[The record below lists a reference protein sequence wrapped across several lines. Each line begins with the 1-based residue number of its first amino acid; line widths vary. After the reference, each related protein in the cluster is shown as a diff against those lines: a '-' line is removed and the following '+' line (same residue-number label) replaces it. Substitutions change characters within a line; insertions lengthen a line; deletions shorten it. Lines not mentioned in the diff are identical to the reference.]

1 MKTRVYISD
10 INLALSSDEIIEI
23 EKCYIGRNSHHR
35 SFKIKGKIF
44 TGLTDEQIEIS
55 DILLMAKQKNE
66 NYFPEKTREM
76 LQEIY
81 SNLDIN
87 DIEKN
92 LKERVYEYNRENI
105 RKITR
110 WSNSPK
116 DCYHR
121 LIIETIFE
129 EEAPEF
135 LIIPLVFVKKFN
147 INISSEKRVGEFELL
162 LYEKFVLNET
172 SFKIYMGDKKDFRDI
187 SQNNMAIQNKK
198 IENSH
203 IYDGD
208 NKEST
213 DIEVITNNKIEDDK
227 IEICLFD
234 VNDEHVNF
242 LLGKQDKTFT
252 LLKKM
257 KKEDIKKVKILNDI
271 FSSKNMLIVCNE
283 QEIKSLFLNQ
293 KRELTVTEL
302 EEIENV
308 KIEYPIIET
317 SMVNSYNPNLILDV
331 INILCS
337 KLFFGNILN
346 QTINYKFTNKLLK
359 SFKKVEE
366 NYFLYKICYKEN
378 KYMLIGMSRNVHYER
393 NKYQEGKVPIIET
406 QLENIFS
413 NTSLLNKFIEKFG
426 INTEPLD
433 SIYYF
438 CEKNTYFKKLEKD
451 KSIYHGLDN
460 NKYVNLDKNRYL
472 SELYEVVFDKNG
484 CLVTSAEKRG
494 TFNFYGPSKIRAHVM
509 FDMLPY
515 WLWGNSENDT
525 TIFIDRLYPI
535 RENFKPLLES
545 KEALNIMNGIFI
557 YR

>member
-23 EKCYIGRNSHHR
+23 EKCYIGRNNHHR

-66 NYFPEKTREM
+66 DYFPEKTREM

-87 DIEKN
+87 DMEKN

-135 LIIPLVFVKKFN
+135 LIIPLVFVKKFD
-147 INISSEKRVGEFELL
+147 INISSEKGVGEFELL

-172 SFKIYMGDKKDFRDI
+172 SFKIYMGDKKDFRSI
-187 SQNNMAIQNKK
+187 SQNNMVIQNKK
-198 IENSH
+198 FENSY
-203 IYDGD
+203 IYDEN

-213 DIEVITNNKIEDDK
+213 DIEVITDNKIEDDE

-317 SMVNSYNPNLILDV
+317 SIVNSYNPNLILDV

-366 NYFLYKICYKEN
+366 NYFLYKLYYKEN

>member
-10 INLALSSDEIIEI
+10 INLALSLDEIIEV
-23 EKCYIGRNSHHR
+23 EKYYVGRNSHHR

-44 TGLTDEQIEIS
+44 TGLTDEQTEKS
-55 DILLMAKQKNE
+55 DILSMAKKKNE
-66 NYFPEKTREM
+66 DYFPENTREM

-87 DIEKN
+87 DMEKN

-116 DCYHR
+116 DCYHKM
-121 LIIETIFE
+121 IIETIFE

-135 LIIPLVFVKKFN
+135 LTIPLVFVKKFN
-147 INISSEKRVGEFELL
+147 INISSEKGAGEFELL

-172 SFKIYMGDKKDFRDI
+172 AFEIYMGDKKAFRNI
-187 SQNNMAIQNKK
+187 SQNNMATQNKK
-198 IENSH
+198 FENSY
-203 IYDGD
+203 IYDD
-208 NKEST
+208 NNKESAS
-213 DIEVITNNKIEDDK
+213 IGVITDNKIKDDE

-271 FSSKNMLIVCNE
+271 FSSKDMLIVCNE

-293 KRELTVTEL
+293 KRELTATEL

-317 SMVNSYNPNLILDV
+317 SMVNSYNPNLILDST
-331 INILCS
+331 NIICS
-337 KLFFGNILN
+337 KLLFFNTLKY
-346 QTINYKFTNKLLK
+346 TIDYKFINKLPK
-359 SFKKVEE
+359 NFKKVKE
-366 NYFLYKICYKEN
+366 NYFLYKLYYKEN

-393 NKYQEGKVPIIET
+393 NKYQEGKIPT
-406 QLENIFS
+406 Q
-413 NTSLLNKFIEKFG
+413 
-426 INTEPLD
+426 
-433 SIYYF
+433 
-438 CEKNTYFKKLEKD
+438 EKD
-451 KSIYHGLDN
+451 LLVVNGYNELEEKYDTTFNINKKENSLNIYDNIYFYKKEDIFFKLLPEIKSLYHGAG
-460 NKYVNLDKNRYL
+460 NKKFVNLDSN
-472 SELYEVVFDKNG
+472 SNIDGIYEVVFGPKGELITENET
-484 CLVTSAEKRG
+484 LG
-494 TFNFYGPSKIRAHVM
+494 TFNFYGPSNENAHIV

-515 WLWGNSENDT
+515 WLWGNNLNDSTLFSDRVFPFSE
-525 TIFIDRLYPI
+525 IDDFL
-535 RENFKPLLES
+535 S
-545 KEALNIMNGIFI
+545 KKFF
-557 YR
+557 